1 MKKNLILGV
10 ISTLLLSLTLQ
21 LSATETILKVATR
34 QTPPFSF
41 KDNAKFAATVDL
53 PTPPLPEAMA
63 ITFFAYLSFFWVSKG
78 FLFS

>member
-41 KDNAKFAATVDL
+41 KDNSGKWKGISIDL
-53 PTPPLPEAMA
+53 QNSHP
-63 ITFFAYLSFFWVSKG
+63 F
-78 FLFS
+78 